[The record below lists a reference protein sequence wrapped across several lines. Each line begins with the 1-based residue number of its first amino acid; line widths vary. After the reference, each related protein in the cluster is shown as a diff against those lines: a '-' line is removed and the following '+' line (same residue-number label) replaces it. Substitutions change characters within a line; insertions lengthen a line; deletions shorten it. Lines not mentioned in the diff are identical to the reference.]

1 MKKIEQLVD
10 ETLSSLDDVQRV
22 EANPF
27 LYTKI
32 EQRLKNGQ
40 VTSSIYQRKLMPV
53 LAVALALFITLNM
66 VSYFRLSTNDVAPAS
81 AKAASGIENF
91 ANEYNLSEETG
102 L

>member
-1 MKKIEQLVD
+1 MKNIQQLVD
-10 ETLSSLDDVQRV
+10 ETLNSLDAVERA

-32 EQRLKNGQ
+32 EQRLKNRYEPSG
-40 VTSSIYQRKLMPV
+40 SYQRKLMPV
-53 LAVALALFITLNM
+53 LAVALVLFISVNV
-66 VSYFRLSTNDVAPAS
+66 VSYFKVSTTDVSSTSKSAS
-81 AKAASGIENF
+81 SGIENF